1 MFWWW
6 RFLPIFCLEESEVWL
21 WDGAVCLGVRATWKS
36 GGNSPCCSLV
46 LYSCGASGGDL
57 WGGES
62 CFNHFLFL
70 QSDWLVSTY
79 NSCTGDGEVWLL
91 LFARFSGGVC
101 TCEDGVGGVDGR
113 GERAGL
119 WGTQWWRILHKMKH
133 YNLWSVSDNSFV
145 LVYVCRTT
153 PSHALFQH
161 WMKPELGK

>member
-1 MFWWW
+1 MRWCRVSGCTCHLKIW
-6 RFLPIFCLEESEVWL
+6 REFPLLLSCALQL
-21 WDGAVCLGVRATWKS
+21 WGERRGSV
-36 GGNSPCCSLV
+36 
-46 LYSCGASGGDL
+46 
-57 WGGES
+57 GGES

-119 WGTQWWRILHKMKH
+119 
-133 YNLWSVSDNSFV
+133 
-145 LVYVCRTT
+145 
-153 PSHALFQH
+153 
-161 WMKPELGK
+161 